1 MKSVLFNTKTELS
14 GPKTKKFTSYHS
26 IQFSATGMQAW
37 RYFDIGDGISIPFT
51 GAHFESNGFT
61 TKTQFSKTEQMKR
74 KQPHIKLRADR
85 TFRNLFFC
93 ETSGCSQVFEDKS
106 LYEGHC
112 LGSKHDTI
120 KEKTSMDKVKK
131 SYVSLMKVS
140 TPNTTIDVRS
150 EESFNMSMDIACTQ
164 HPVMDSF
171 NIQGWALPTRSS
183 FRYSTNQ
190 KKILYEL
197 FMQGEKKQ

>member
-1 MKSVLFNTKTELS
+1 
-14 GPKTKKFTSYHS
+14 
-26 IQFSATGMQAW
+26 
-37 RYFDIGDGISIPFT
+37 
-51 GAHFESNGFT
+51 
-61 TKTQFSKTEQMKR
+61 
-74 KQPHIKLRADR
+74 
-85 TFRNLFFC
+85 
-93 ETSGCSQVFEDKS
+93 
-106 LYEGHC
+106 
-112 LGSKHDTI
+112 
-120 KEKTSMDKVKK
+120 MDKVKK

-197 FMQGEKKQ
+197 FMQGEKNNKKLTPEQVQQEIRKKLSIEEFVTSRQVKSLYSRWAKLLKKGKA